1 MFSVGSRFLM
11 SIGATIFFGS
21 ESPMLSSPSGSVP
34 IIVACE
40 RGRSGPQSRCFKSGS
55 DRSSCPDALPTDLSA
70 ADDLS
75 FEEACPPSPFLSC
88 PRCVEGG
95 CTGFVVP
102 AQSEVEFTGL
112 VRLQNEL
119 AYPKDTGF
127 FSPNPLLQQRL
138 GLATASSLSRPSPD
152 STVPIPL
159 LNLVFVSHRL

>member
-1 MFSVGSRFLM
+1 M
-11 SIGATIFFGS
+11 
-21 ESPMLSSPSGSVP
+21 
-34 IIVACE
+34 
-40 RGRSGPQSRCFKSGS
+40 
-55 DRSSCPDALPTDLSA
+55 

-75 FEEACPPSPFLSC
+75 FEEACPPSPFSC

-102 AQSEVEFTGL
+102 AQSEVVFPGL
-112 VRLQNEL
+112 VRLKNEI
-119 AYPKDTGF
+119 AYPKDIGF

-138 GLATASSLSRPSPD
+138 GLAAASSLSRPSPD